1 MLKIALAITIVSIS
15 NPEKPPEI
23 TIPVF
28 YSSLEECNNQ
38 LDFLKA
44 EVNAIEIKDKENNRI
59 LRLENREYHH
69 RNYIFWSCLKTIVK

>member
-28 YSSLEECNNQ
+28 YSSLEECNKQ
-38 LDFLKA
+38 LDFLKT
-44 EVNAIEIKDKENNRI
+44 EINATEIIDKENNRI

-69 RNYIFWSCLKTIVK
+69 RNYIFWSCLKTSVK

>member
-38 LDFLKA
+38 LDFLKT
-44 EVNAIEIKDKENNRI
+44 EVNAIEIKDKEQKKALTNKFHKKITNRC
-59 LRLENREYHH
+59 YH
-69 RNYIFWSCLKTIVK
+69 IKQ